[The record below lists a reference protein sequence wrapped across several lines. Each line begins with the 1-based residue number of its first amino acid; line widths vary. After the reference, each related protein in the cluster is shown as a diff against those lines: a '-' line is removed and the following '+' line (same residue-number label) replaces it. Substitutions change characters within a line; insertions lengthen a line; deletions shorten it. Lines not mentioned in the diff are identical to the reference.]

1 MVLPLLIPAAV
12 SIASQVFPLLVT
24 KIAGDK
30 AGEVAEKVVNT
41 AAAVAGLPPDT
52 PPDEIIRRVQGDP
65 EAMERLRYEFE
76 LLNQQEHERILED
89 RQSARDYQIKVGAKG
104 RTRGDWMLM
113 GAGAGLVV
121 CVLTIV
127 IAQRVGSEL
136 ADGELALLTTISGVL
151 LKMISDAF
159 AFEFGSSRGSKEKDE
174 IITEFKQALTRI
186 GSSRREQEEGEPGDR
201 REETRASQGAPRA
214 RASVPSPESEAE
226 SRPSRDFVGEIVSG
240 RV

>member
-41 AAAVAGLPPDT
+41 AAAVAGMPPDT

-76 LLNQQEHERILED
+76 LLNQREHERILDD
-89 RQSARDYQIKVGAKG
+89 RQNAREYQIRVGAKG
-104 RTRGDWMLM
+104 RTRGDWMLI
-113 GAGAGLVV
+113 GAGIGLLV
-121 CVLTIV
+121 CVMTIV
-127 IAQRVGSEL
+127 IAQRVGDPL
-136 ADGELALLTTISGVL
+136 ADGELALLTTVSGVL

-159 AFEFGSSRGSKEKDE
+159 AFEFGSSRGSREKDAT
-174 IITEFKQALTRI
+174 ITEFKQALTQI
-186 GSSRREQEEGEPGDR
+186 GTARRGEEEAPRER
-201 REETRASQGAPRA
+201 REETGAREDA
-214 RASVPSPESEAE
+214 ARRRASVPPSAGEGG
-226 SRPSRDFVGEIVSG
+226 SRPRRDFVGELVSG
-240 RV
+240 GV